1 MLYGKETLILEEVTP
16 TILSNE
22 IRKMLNNLIMKD
34 RVWWSWEGKEEK
46 ERKVRVRRR
55 RVTFV
60 TRIVIGRKIAIFDK
74 SG

>member
-1 MLYGKETLILEEVTP
+1 MLYGKKTLILEEFTS
-16 TILSNE
+16 TLLLMRGQIKLS
-22 IRKMLNNLIMKD
+22 RKV

-46 ERKVRVRRR
+46 EEKVQAHQR

-60 TRIVIGRKIAIFDK
+60 IGKVIVRMTASNDK